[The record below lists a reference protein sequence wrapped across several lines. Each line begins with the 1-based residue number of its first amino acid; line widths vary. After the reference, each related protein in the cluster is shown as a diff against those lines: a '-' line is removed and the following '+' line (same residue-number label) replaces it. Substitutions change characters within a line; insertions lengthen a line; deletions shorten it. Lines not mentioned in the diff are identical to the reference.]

1 MILWFVVAMF
11 VIYVATAGPSLG
23 YAMLL
28 PFSDGANGLGGLR
41 KQNRR
46 ASELWVLLA
55 FIAVW
60 WQTNAWG
67 VLAPFLQVPL
77 VVMTALLLVYHG
89 LILWHCR
96 QQSAHDSTSGFVRF
110 VVAGLAFVIAC
121 LQGFMLA
128 LFLGLEH
135 VAATPAFIVTLCS
148 LFLTPPIM
156 YMMLALIRMPSAPFT
171 DRLLLGMA
179 LTLFAMIAVCSLIPI
194 LTPSS
199 LWHQLP
205 IGVWLS
211 LIPLTLIV
219 TTLALIQSLRASMG
233 SAQSNVLLS
242 PLTLTYGVIVLV
254 VVAYIV
260 TLRTMHVEGL
270 MAVIF
275 VESLLPLFVLVF
287 LAVGLGWWHHAV
299 QEATAGDDSV
309 RAVLKNMW
317 SGLAARLKVHKPEE

>member
-1 MILWFVVAMF
+1 MILWFVVTML
-11 VIYVATAGPSLG
+11 VVYVATAGPLLG
-23 YAMLL
+23 NAMML
-28 PFSDGANGLGGLR
+28 PFVEAPPDEARAELAQLR
-41 KQNRR
+41 KQHRR
-46 ASELWVLLA
+46 GAELWLLLA
-55 FIAVW
+55 FVAVW

-67 VLAPFLQVPL
+67 VLASFLQTPL
-77 VVMTALLLVYHG
+77 VVMAALLLVYHSLLAWHGRRHG
-89 LILWHCR
+89 L
-96 QQSAHDSTSGFVRF
+96 TSVLMP
-110 VVAGLAFVIAC
+110 VLAGLAFIIAC

-156 YMMLALIRMPSAPFT
+156 YMMLALIRMRSTPLNDKF
-171 DRLLLGMA
+171 LLGMA

-219 TTLALIQSLRASMG
+219 TTLALIKALLVSMRRPQG
-233 SAQSNVLLS
+233 ETLMS

-254 VVAYIV
+254 VLAYIV
-260 TLRTMHVEGL
+260 TLRTMHVDGL
-270 MAVIF
+270 MAVVF
-275 VESLLPLFVLVF
+275 AESVWALLVLVC
-287 LAVGLGWWHHAV
+287 LAVALGWWHSAV
-299 QEATAGDDSV
+299 LEATSV
-309 RAVLKNMW
+309 RAL
-317 SGLAARLKVHKPEE
+317 LEALRARLKVYKLKE